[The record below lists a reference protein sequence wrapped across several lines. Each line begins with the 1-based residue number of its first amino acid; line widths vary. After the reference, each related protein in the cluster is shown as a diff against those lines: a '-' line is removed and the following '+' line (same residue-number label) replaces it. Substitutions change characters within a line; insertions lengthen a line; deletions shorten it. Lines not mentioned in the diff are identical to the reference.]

1 MHGSCFGDDVS
12 LKRPILDVIDP
23 RLALL
28 NRISLFLLGRLLAQH
43 FFDLQINGAF
53 QALFLEGTAH
63 LVGFFEAAAVAE
75 IIGVAA
81 AATIKARPALHAGR
95 FGKHVAGLEL
105 GADLGHSD
113 AVKDRTDFKLGVADE
128 LVAGIEIAFGADGQ
142 IVMAGATAG
151 EALGQAGTV
160 AEVNVEM
167 EEVVAVAA
175 LIML

>member
-1 MHGSCFGDDVS
+1 M
-12 LKRPILDVIDP
+12 L
-23 RLALL
+23 
-28 NRISLFLLGRLLAQH
+28 LLAQH

-53 QALFLEGTAH
+53 QAFFLEGAAH
-63 LVGFFEAAAVAE
+63 LVGFFETAAVAE
-75 IIGVAA
+75 IVGVAA
-81 AATIKARPALHAGR
+81 AAAIKARPALHAGR
-95 FGKHVAGLEL
+95 FGEHVAGLEL

-113 AVKDRTDFKLGVADE
+113 AVKDRTDFELRVADE

-142 IVMAGATAG
+142 IVMAGTAAG

-175 LIML
+175 LVVL